1 MNIVNYP
8 VNSFTKGR
16 PYGIKNIIVHHMA
29 GVLTAK
35 TCANVLN
42 SRRVSAHYAIGSDG
56 VVARMVDEGN
66 RAWHAGDGVG
76 KGSKGNDKGIGIE
89 VANSATG
96 GNWPVDQKRKDLLVE
111 LCYDIAKRNGMLPL
125 KRGVNLF
132 GHRDCQA
139 TTCLPLD
146 TELLTKNGWVKLSDI
161 SIGDEVAA
169 PHLDDL
175 SISFSP
181 VEGIVPVK
189 TQDTWTMRGV
199 TATADHRMV
208 YGVQSNKMANRIDEF
223 LRLPEGAY
231 IPSAGQYNG
240 KGLDI
245 SDDELRLIIAI
256 QADGHYMYDDRK
268 VIDGVRKHTGD
279 KSYYGIEFHLK
290 KARKIDAI
298 SDLLDALGYD
308 FTVSEK
314 SDGSVSMR
322 VFGQDIL
329 AFANK
334 WLDDKNYKW
343 DMLELDKRQAKLF
356 LDTLLDYDGCRAGND
371 YSSSRQVN
379 LDIVAA
385 VASLNGVGVRGTDRV
400 YFRPQFRSIARG
412 TEKRRNRQQQVSCVT
427 VATGLILIRQ
437 NGRTT
442 IVGNCPGNDL
452 YGWLDELVRRVN
464 AKDTPAPSPAPKPTP
479 KPAPAPAKDPF
490 LPARGWW
497 RLGDTDARIGRL
509 ATFMRKTFPSYTPK
523 AALGNYYGPNLQKAV
538 KEFQRRAKAAGR
550 YDDVADGMCGPK
562 TLAALRSYG
571 FKN

>member
-139 TTCLPLD
+139 T
-146 TELLTKNGWVKLSDI
+146 V
-161 SIGDEVAA
+161 
-169 PHLDDL
+169 
-175 SISFSP
+175 
-181 VEGIVPVK
+181 
-189 TQDTWTMRGV
+189 
-199 TATADHRMV
+199 
-208 YGVQSNKMANRIDEF
+208 
-223 LRLPEGAY
+223 
-231 IPSAGQYNG
+231 
-240 KGLDI
+240 
-245 SDDELRLIIAI
+245 
-256 QADGHYMYDDRK
+256 
-268 VIDGVRKHTGD
+268 
-279 KSYYGIEFHLK
+279 
-290 KARKIDAI
+290 
-298 SDLLDALGYD
+298 
-308 FTVSEK
+308 
-314 SDGSVSMR
+314 
-322 VFGQDIL
+322 
-329 AFANK
+329 
-334 WLDDKNYKW
+334 
-343 DMLELDKRQAKLF
+343 
-356 LDTLLDYDGCRAGND
+356 
-371 YSSSRQVN
+371 
-379 LDIVAA
+379 
-385 VASLNGVGVRGTDRV
+385 
-400 YFRPQFRSIARG
+400 
-412 TEKRRNRQQQVSCVT
+412 
-427 VATGLILIRQ
+427 
-437 NGRTT
+437 
-442 IVGNCPGNDL
+442 CPGNDL

-464 AKDTPAPSPAPKPTP
+464 AKDTPTPAPAPKPTP

-497 RLGDTDARIGRL
+497 RLGDTDARVGRL

-523 AALGNYYGPNLQKAV
+523 AALGNYYGPNIKKAIT
-538 KEFQRRAKAAGR
+538 EFQRRTR
-550 YDDVADGMCGPK
+550 LEADGNVGPI
-562 TLAALRSYG
+562 TLAKLKTFG
-571 FKN
+571 FKG